1 MPHTT
6 NLDCC
11 SMISKAQQQNIQKW
25 PVTVADSLNLNQWN
39 GALKGN
45 FNAVSIANR
54 YHSVWQPTMP
64 NAQFELIRHKS
75 IRAPMHS
82 SIFMSTVKS
91 Q

>member
-11 SMISKAQQQNIQKW
+11 SMISKAQQQNIQKS

-64 NAQFELIRHKS
+64 NAQFELIKAGIKVYEPPYIPPSLCR
-75 IRAPMHS
+75 
-82 SIFMSTVKS
+82 